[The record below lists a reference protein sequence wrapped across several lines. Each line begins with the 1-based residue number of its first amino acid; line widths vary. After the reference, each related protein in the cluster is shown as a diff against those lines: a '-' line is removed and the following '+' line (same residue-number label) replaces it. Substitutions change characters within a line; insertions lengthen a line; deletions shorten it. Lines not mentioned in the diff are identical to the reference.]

1 MGATNASLPTA
12 SVGSGTE
19 LPRLSLT
26 GHSIRRHVG
35 GRVTDMRDG
44 MVHRERH
51 QAASRIKV
59 LAEDRK
65 ATLEIATRVVLIKF
79 NAPLLTGE
87 VRPLT

>member
-1 MGATNASLPTA
+1 
-12 SVGSGTE
+12 
-19 LPRLSLT
+19 
-26 GHSIRRHVG
+26 
-35 GRVTDMRDG
+35 